1 MATTVR
7 RPISIFLAVAL
18 LLVAALPISAASP
31 VRVLD
36 AAAPGGRLIVVWR
49 GAAPS
54 RIAVAG
60 IDQVVPAGIAQR
72 NVVVAS
78 AGQAAAVA
86 RALRADPRVLAVVP
100 DAQIKTYD
108 WPADGAPNDPR
119 FSRQRDLDQINVPE
133 SWPTTTGD
141 PGVVVAVIDTGV
153 DLTHPDL
160 AGLSVVAPR
169 NEIWNNTDVRDG
181 VGHGTHVAGTIFAQ
195 TNNAVGI
202 AGIAPTS
209 SLMPIKVFDD
219 TGYGSFSDVLDAI
232 DWARTHGA
240 DIINLSIGGTL
251 YPDQVALMQP
261 TFTAAR
267 AAGILVVAAA
277 GNSGMSLIEYPAAF
291 QGVVSVGAVDGG
303 DGLADFSAFNR
314 AVDLTAPG
322 VQTMS
327 LLDGDYGRASGTSMA
342 SPHVAGGAALV
353 LSARPG
359 LSVAELETV
368 LRISARDLGDPGRDN
383 RFGSG
388 RLDVVAALGVPVPNP
403 LPNLEHAPG
412 ITDPLVVTFT
422 SPTESVTQT
431 KRTVRVA
438 WTTSHA
444 VLDGFLVRE
453 SWTLVRG
460 NCPDEFEFPS
470 EFDFLPL
477 VSPTIETGL
486 TAGACHR
493 WTVIA
498 LDEEGQISNAIS
510 ATVRILDTT
519 APRITSRIPVRYATG
534 FARNASIKMTF
545 SEPVRGVS
553 SATLRLKSVRTGL
566 WVQSSVSYSED
577 KRTATID
584 PVRTLHT
591 FERYT
596 VHVLAGITDMSG
608 NKLVPTSWSFR
619 TRH

>member
-277 GNSGMSLIEYPAAF
+277 GNSG
-291 QGVVSVGAVDGG
+291 
-303 DGLADFSAFNR
+303 
-314 AVDLTAPG
+314 
-322 VQTMS
+322 
-327 LLDGDYGRASGTSMA
+327 
-342 SPHVAGGAALV
+342 
-353 LSARPG
+353 
-359 LSVAELETV
+359 
-368 LRISARDLGDPGRDN
+368 
-383 RFGSG
+383 
-388 RLDVVAALGVPVPNP
+388 
-403 LPNLEHAPG
+403 
-412 ITDPLVVTFT
+412 
-422 SPTESVTQT
+422 
-431 KRTVRVA
+431 
-438 WTTSHA
+438 
-444 VLDGFLVRE
+444 
-453 SWTLVRG
+453 
-460 NCPDEFEFPS
+460 CP
-470 EFDFLPL
+470 
-477 VSPTIETGL
+477 
-486 TAGACHR
+486 
-493 WTVIA
+493 
-498 LDEEGQISNAIS
+498 
-510 ATVRILDTT
+510 
-519 APRITSRIPVRYATG
+519 
-534 FARNASIKMTF
+534 
-545 SEPVRGVS
+545 
-553 SATLRLKSVRTGL
+553 
-566 WVQSSVSYSED
+566 
-577 KRTATID
+577 
-584 PVRTLHT
+584 
-591 FERYT
+591 
-596 VHVLAGITDMSG
+596 
-608 NKLVPTSWSFR
+608 
-619 TRH
+619 

>member
-1 MATTVR
+1 M
-7 RPISIFLAVAL
+7 
-18 LLVAALPISAASP
+18 
-31 VRVLD
+31 
-36 AAAPGGRLIVVWR
+36 
-49 GAAPS
+49 
-54 RIAVAG
+54 
-60 IDQVVPAGIAQR
+60 
-72 NVVVAS
+72 
-78 AGQAAAVA
+78 
-86 RALRADPRVLAVVP
+86 
-100 DAQIKTYD
+100 
-108 WPADGAPNDPR
+108 
-119 FSRQRDLDQINVPE
+119 
-133 SWPTTTGD
+133 
-141 PGVVVAVIDTGV
+141 
-153 DLTHPDL
+153 
-160 AGLSVVAPR
+160 
-169 NEIWNNTDVRDG
+169 
-181 VGHGTHVAGTIFAQ
+181 
-195 TNNAVGI
+195 
-202 AGIAPTS
+202 
-209 SLMPIKVFDD
+209 
-219 TGYGSFSDVLDAI
+219 
-232 DWARTHGA
+232 
-240 DIINLSIGGTL
+240 
-251 YPDQVALMQP
+251 
-261 TFTAAR
+261 
-267 AAGILVVAAA
+267 
-277 GNSGMSLIEYPAAF
+277 
-291 QGVVSVGAVDGG
+291 
-303 DGLADFSAFNR
+303 
-314 AVDLTAPG
+314 
-322 VQTMS
+322 
-327 LLDGDYGRASGTSMA
+327 
-342 SPHVAGGAALV
+342 
-353 LSARPG
+353 
-359 LSVAELETV
+359 
-368 LRISARDLGDPGRDN
+368 
-383 RFGSG
+383 
-388 RLDVVAALGVPVPNP
+388 
-403 LPNLEHAPG
+403 
-412 ITDPLVVTFT
+412 
-422 SPTESVTQT
+422 
-431 KRTVRVA
+431 A

-498 LDEEGQISNAIS
+498 LDEEGQISDAIS